1 MLTSRHLAALG
12 ALFFSATVLSACTS
26 DSGCPDDLEYF
37 RTRMWEPV
45 MSVQCVACHK
55 SDGMAAG
62 TRMVLLPPGT
72 PGAVES
78 NFMTVRAMARE
89 MVNGQPLLLLKP
101 SGLHPNGHGGGTVVE
116 QGSTRYENF
125 QRFADRINGVA
136 GACEASLVAACEPGK
151 ADPNAKRRL
160 RMLTRF
166 EYDNTLR
173 DLLYLDSQWGQSLP
187 AEERVHGF
195 DNNADERA
203 VGQLLTDKLLSAAE
217 QAAEAGVANLSRHV
231 SCAPGEEC
239 ARQFIQDFGLRAF
252 RRPLT
257 DAEKTRYQSLYTAV
271 AAEDGYTEGI
281 EAIIAAMLQ
290 SPNFLYRTEL
300 GQHLGDGRYVLTDYE
315 VASELSYL
323 FWGSMPDEQLF
334 AKAKAGA
341 LNKPEQ
347 LSVEAR
353 RMLASPRSRPML
365 DHFVSQWLDL
375 GHINQAQKD
384 AAFEDF
390 SPSIRSAMLAETTEL
405 FDYVVRDSSGRL
417 PELFTSDYTF
427 ATDALASF
435 YRLPSGPVTSSTAPT
450 SGLRMWELKS
460 TGRGGIL
467 THGSILATQATPQ
480 TSSPIRRGKLVRER
494 LLCQP
499 LPPPPPGLSVQLSPV
514 SEGLPNRQRFQEHST
529 NAACASCHQLM
540 DPIGFGFE
548 QFNSVG
554 RFEPMLPSG
563 QPVDASGEVRSSSAT
578 NGTFIGVD
586 GLQQKL
592 AESPDVHSC
601 FSLQWLR
608 FGYGVS
614 GDDDSCAA
622 NQLTETFR
630 KQQLSIPELLISLTQ
645 LPRFTLRVGESTGS
659 PAPAP
664 GGGGS
669 SGGGSGG
676 GGTPTSG
683 NAQVSVSVQ
692 DDWGSGYCHNVKVS
706 NPGTAPLT
714 WRVTIEIEG
723 TLNHAWSS
731 IFTQSGAQ
739 TTFSGLDWNDELAP
753 GESTSFGYCAT
764 R

>member
-1 MLTSRHLAALG
+1 MLPSRQLSALG
-12 ALFFSATVLSACTS
+12 ALFFSATLLSACTK
-26 DSGCPDDLEYF
+26 DPGCPDDLEYF
-37 RTRMWEPV
+37 RTRVWEPV
-45 MSVQCVACHK
+45 MSAQCVACHK

-62 TRMVLLPPGT
+62 TRLVLLPPGA
-72 PGAVES
+72 PGAVEA
-78 NFMTVRAMARE
+78 NFMTARGLARE

-101 SGLHPNGHGGGTVVE
+101 SGMHPDGHGGGTVVA
-116 QGSTRYENF
+116 QGSTRYDNF
-125 QRFADRINGVA
+125 QHFADRTNGVA
-136 GACEASLVAACEPGK
+136 GACEASALVACTPGE
-151 ADPNAKRRL
+151 ADPNARRRL

-187 AEERVHGF
+187 AEEVVHGF

-203 VGQLLTDKLLSAAE
+203 VGQLLTDKLLAAAE
-217 QAAEAGVANLSRHV
+217 EAAVQAVTNLSRHV
-231 SCAPGEEC
+231 SCAPGAEC
-239 ARQFIQDFGLRAF
+239 AKQFIQDFGLRAF

-257 DAEKTRYQSLYTAV
+257 DAEKSRYQSLYTAV
-271 AAEDGYTEGI
+271 AAEEGTNGYTEGI
-281 EAIIAAMLQ
+281 KAIITAMLQ

-300 GQHLGDGRYVLTDYE
+300 GEHIGDGKYKLSDYE

-323 FWGSMPDEQLF
+323 FWGSMPDEELF
-334 AKAKAGA
+334 AKAKAGT
-341 LNKPEQ
+341 LSKPE
-347 LSVEAR
+347 LLPTEAR
-353 RMLASPRSRPML
+353 RMLASARSRPML

-390 SPSIRSAMLAETTEL
+390 SPTIRAAMTAETTQL

-427 ATDALASF
+427 ATDALATF
-435 YRLPSGPVTSSTAPT
+435 YRLPSGQGTTSSAPA

-467 THGSILATQATPQ
+467 THGSILASQATPQ

-529 NAACASCHQLM
+529 SAACSSCHQLM

-548 QFNSVG
+548 QFDSVG
-554 RFEPMLPSG
+554 RFAPQLPNG
-563 QPVDASGEVRSSSAT
+563 QPVDASGEVLASTAT
-578 NGTFIGVD
+578 NGTFTGVD

-592 AESPDVHSC
+592 AESPDVHAC
-601 FSLQWLR
+601 FSMQWLR

-614 GDDDSCAA
+614 GDADSCAA
-622 NQLTETFR
+622 GQLTDSFR

-645 LPRFTLRVGESTGS
+645 LPRFTQRVGESTG
-659 PAPAP
+659 PAHP
-664 GGGGS
+664 GPG
-669 SGGGSGG
+669 GG
-676 GGTPTSG
+676 GGTPSTSG
-683 NAQVSVSVQ
+683 NAQVAVSVQ
-692 DDWGSGYCHNVKVS
+692 DDWGSGYCHNV
-706 NPGTAPLT
+706 
-714 WRVTIEIEG
+714 RV
-723 TLNHAWSS
+723 
-731 IFTQSGAQ
+731 
-739 TTFSGLDWNDELAP
+739 
-753 GESTSFGYCAT
+753 
-764 R
+764 